1 MSKLNLIALIVISA
15 MSTGYRRA
23 GFVLEQGKNH
33 LTDVN
38 EEQYH
43 LLNDD
48 PNLTVSVDEQD
59 GYLDA
64 PIAQDKLIKTHEDDI
79 DSLSGITDG
88 KTVVSEIDV
97 SSAPEAL
104 HPFIAVIDD
113 LSKEAAL
120 TKKPNCDHLAITV
133 DGAELKPTG
142 EQRDAAWAWYQ
153 ENIKVI
159 DVE

>member
-15 MSTGYRRA
+15 MPTGYRRA

-33 LTDVN
+33 LADVN

-48 PNLTVSVDEQD
+48 PNLAISVDEQD
-59 GYLDA
+59 GYLDG
-64 PIAQDKLIKTHEDDI
+64 PILHEDTLK
-79 DSLSGITDG
+79 SLAGENAG
-88 KTVVSEIDV
+88 KTSINELDV
-97 SSAPEAL
+97 SSAPEEL

-113 LSKEAAL
+113 LSQETPLAR
-120 TKKPNCDHLAITV
+120 KPNCDHLAITV
-133 DGAELKPTG
+133 EGIERKPTG

-153 ENIKVI
+153 DNVKVI
-159 DVE
+159 DVTQAK